1 MFRSILSVLG
11 GAAVGVFTISL
22 VQYLSHQLY
31 PVPANLDPE
40 DLEAASAAL
49 ANAPTPALLLVL
61 LAYALGSFFGGMVA
75 ARYAVH
81 RPVLH
86 ALLVGILLLAAGIA
100 NLVALPHPV
109 WFTVAAVLLFLPMAY
124 FGGTMSAKR
133 MP

>member
-22 VQYLSHQLY
+22 VQFLSHQLY
-31 PVPANLDPE
+31 PLPTNSIPNDPQ
-40 DLEAASAAL
+40 AMATFMT
-49 ANAPTPALLLVL
+49 NAPVAALLLVL

-75 ARYAVH
+75 ARYATA

-86 ALLVGILLLAAGIA
+86 ALLVGVLLLVAGIA
-100 NLVALPHPV
+100 NLVQIPQPL
-109 WFTVAAVLLFLPMAY
+109 WFTVISLAIYLPMAF
-124 FGGTMSAKR
+124 FGGMMSMRR